1 VELGLV
7 GKPNVGKST
16 FFAAATL
23 APAEIASYP
32 FTTIEANRG
41 IAYVRTPC
49 PHVELGKACSP
60 TSAPCRD
67 GTRFVPVEM
76 LDVAGLVPRAH
87 EGRGLGNK
95 FLDDLR
101 QASALI
107 HVVDASGGTDFE
119 GNLVKP
125 GTHNPLED
133 VRFLEEEIAH
143 WIRGILERNWE
154 KEARRADLEAVPAER
169 VVQGR
174 LAGLGFTEGHVH
186 LALRDAVLPARMAPW
201 TREEMLRLATALLR
215 LGKPMM
221 IAANKADIAPPD
233 LLAQLVSLR
242 DRSVVPVAAEMELAL
257 RRAAKAGLVDYEPG
271 AASFRI
277 RDPTRLSAAQ
287 RSGLRHIE
295 DYLAAHG
302 STGVQRC
309 IEDAVWT
316 LLNLVVVFPVEDE
329 THWTDKKGNVL
340 PDAFFVA
347 RGATARDL
355 AFRVHT
361 DLGKTFIRAINGRT
375 KMVVGQDYAV
385 QNGDVLKIVAK
396 A

>member
-1 VELGLV
+1 MELGLV

-16 FFAAATL
+16 FFAAATM
-23 APAEIASYP
+23 APAAIASYP
-32 FTTIEANRG
+32 FTTIEPNRG

-49 PHVELGKACSP
+49 PHLELGHACSP
-60 TSAPCRD
+60 VSAPCRD
-67 GTRFVPVEM
+67 GTRFVPVEL
-76 LDVAGLVPRAH
+76 LDVAGLVPKAH

-125 GTHNPLED
+125 GTHDPLED

-154 KEARRADLEAVPAER
+154 KDARRADLDETPAER
-169 VVQGR
+169 IVHDRV
-174 LAGLGFTEGHVH
+174 AGLGLTDNQVH
-186 LALRDAVLPARMAPW
+186 LAVRDAALDARLARW
-201 TREEMLRLATALLR
+201 TRDDMLRLAAALLR
-215 LGKPMM
+215 RGKPMM
-221 IAANKADIAPPD
+221 VAANKADIAPVEV
-233 LLAQLVSLR
+233 LSRLTSLE
-242 DRSVVPVAAEMELAL
+242 DRRVVRVAAEMELAL
-257 RRAAKAGLVDYEPG
+257 RRGAKAGLVEYEPG

-277 RDPTRLSAAQ
+277 PEPGRLSAAQ
-287 RSGLRHIE
+287 ASGLHRVE
-295 DYLAAHG
+295 EYLAAHG
-302 STGVQRC
+302 DTGVQRC
-309 IEDAVWT
+309 IEDAVWK
-316 LLNLVVVFPVEDE
+316 LLNLIVVFPVEDE

-340 PDAFFVA
+340 PDAFFVPL
-347 RGATARDL
+347 GATARDL
-355 AFRVHT
+355 AYRVHT
-361 DLGKTFIRAINGRT
+361 DLGKNFIRAINART

-385 QNGDVLKIVAK
+385 RNGDVLKIVAR